1 MIILC
6 DFLNGI
12 TVMRNCITTGKT
24 YVERSYHVIVLMWY
38 DKPLKQRRVLKL
50 KRMHNLGT
58 KYQILLVYDLIR
70 RNDFLSTI
78 SIMMC
83 HDSPTEVFLNKI
95 KC

>member
-1 MIILC
+1 MIIFC

-12 TVMRNCITTGKT
+12 TVMRNCINTGKT
-24 YVERSYHVIVLMWY
+24 YVVLMWY

-70 RNDFLSTI
+70 RNDFLSII
-78 SIMMC
+78 SIMTC
-83 HDSPTEVFLNKI
+83 HDSPTEFFSTK
-95 KC
+95 